1 VAAGDAHEDCTVSEY
16 QYYEFQAVDRPLTE
30 KEMTTLRGFSSRA
43 TITPNRF
50 VNSYSYGSFKGDPS
64 KWIEE
69 YFDAFLY
76 LSNWSTRELF
86 LRLPARALPLRVA
99 KTYCSGESAR
109 ARSKDGH
116 VLLEIRSGD
125 EEGGGEWIDED
136 DATRWLPSL
145 VPLREDLAGGDL
157 RTLYLAWLL
166 AAQNGELVDG
176 ATEPPCPPGLSSL
189 SAPLEAFVEFVRL
202 DRDLVEAAAAGSPA
216 VEPADDA
223 ALGEWVASLPEA
235 EKTSLLVRLVAGGEP
250 HLRTELLRRFRESR
264 PASVSS
270 AAPIPRTVGE
280 LLEAAKGKAEERRS
294 REAAR
299 AAKAKAREERE
310 AAKARDLRLEALA
323 ERQVESWHEVE
334 KLIATKQPRKYDEAV
349 ALLQDL
355 REVCVRAG
363 KPGEAASRIAR
374 LREENAKKGTL
385 IERFRKAGLLTP

>member
-43 TITPNRF
+43 TITSTRF
-50 VNSYSYGSFKGDPS
+50 VNSYSYGRVKGDPS

-69 YFDAFLY
+69 YFDAFIY
-76 LSNWSTRELF
+76 LANWGTRELF
-86 LRLPARALPLRVA
+86 LRLPARALPVRVA
-99 KTYCSGESAR
+99 KAYCAGDVASAR
-109 ARSKDGH
+109 AKDCN
-116 VLLEIRSGD
+116 VLLEIRSD
-125 EEGGGEWIDED
+125 DEGGSGEWIDEEY
-136 DATRWLPSL
+136 ASLSLASL
-145 VPLREDLAGGDL
+145 VPLRADLMGGDL
-157 RTLYLAWLL
+157 RVLYLSWLL
-166 AAQNGELVDG
+166 AAQDG
-176 ATEPPCPPGLSSL
+176 QLDDGYTEPPCPPGLRSL
-189 SAPLEAFVEFVRL
+189 SAPLDAFIEFMRL

-216 VEPADDA
+216 LEPADDA
-223 ALGEWVASLPEA
+223 ALGGWVAALSEA

-374 LREENAKKGTL
+374 LREEHAKKGTL